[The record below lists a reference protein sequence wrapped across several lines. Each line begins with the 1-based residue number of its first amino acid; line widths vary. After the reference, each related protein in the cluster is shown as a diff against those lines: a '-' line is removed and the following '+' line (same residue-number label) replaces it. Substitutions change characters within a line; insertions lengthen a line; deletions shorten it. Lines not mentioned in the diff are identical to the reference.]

1 MRFKIDQISCFI
13 SKGHFLTFV
22 FQLLGQGNY
31 VVAMVR
37 LRLMELLMPST
48 ISSV

>member
-1 MRFKIDQISCFI
+1 
-13 SKGHFLTFV
+13 
-22 FQLLGQGNY
+22 
-31 VVAMVR
+31 MVR